1 MKKVIFSLLTV
12 MALGF
17 FTNGAQA
24 QAPALKVGVFNPD
37 AIVARLPEYKDV
49 QKKIEAFEKD
59 SLGPRRDAIE
69 YQYNRA
75 DSSYKADSA
84 AGKSKQVLDYS
95 NQQRQQYAWQL
106 INWQQ
111 IVQNA
116 ERQKF
121 AELARP
127 LYDKVNKVYMDE
139 VKAQKITL
147 VLNPDAVMYVDDKT
161 VINLFLPVAKKLNI
175 DLNANPEG
183 AAGADSTGL
192 GQ

>member
-17 FTNGAQA
+17 FTSNAQA
-24 QAPALKVGVFNPD
+24 QTPALKIGVFD
-37 AIVARLPEYKDV
+37 YDIIVGRLPEYKDV
-49 QKKIEAFEKD
+49 QQKIQVFEKD
-59 SLGPRRDAIE
+59 SLGPRRDALE

-84 AGKSKQVLDYS
+84 AKKSKQVLDMI

-121 AELARP
+121 GELSQP
-127 LYDKVNKVYMDE
+127 LYEKVQKVLMEE

-147 VLNPDAVMYVDDKT
+147 VIKPDDVVYGDDKT
-161 VINLFLPVAKKLNI
+161 IVNLFEPVAKKMGIN
-175 DLNANPEG
+175 LNAQ
-183 AAGADSTGL
+183 DSTGAAP

>member
-1 MKKVIFSLLTV
+1 MKKVIFSLLMV

-17 FTNGAQA
+17 FTNNTQA
-24 QAPALKVGVFNPD
+24 QTAPALKVGVFNAD
-37 AIVARLPEYKDV
+37 VLVARLPEYKDV
-49 QKKIEAFEKD
+49 QQKIEAFDKD

-75 DSSYKADSA
+75 DSSFKADSA

-121 AELARP
+121 AELAKP
-127 LYDKVNKVYMDE
+127 LYDKVNKVYMEE

-147 VLNPDAVMYVDDKT
+147 VINPDAVMYVDDK
-161 VINLFLPVAKKLNI
+161 VVVNLFIPVAKKLGI
-175 DLNANPEG
+175 DLNANPN
-183 AAGADSTGL
+183 GADSTDV

>member
-12 MALGF
+12 IALGF
-17 FTNGAQA
+17 FTNNTQA
-24 QAPALKVGVFNPD
+24 QTAPALKVGLFNPD
-37 AIVARLPEYKDV
+37 VIVARLPEYKDV
-49 QKKIEAFEKD
+49 QKKIEAFDKD

-84 AGKSKQVLDYS
+84 AGKSKQVLDMI
-95 NQQRQQYAWQL
+95 NNQRQQYAWQL

-127 LYDKVNKVYMDE
+127 LYEKVNKVYMDE

-147 VLNPDAVMYVDDKT
+147 VVNPDAVLYFDDKT
-161 VINLFLPVAKKLNI
+161 VVNLFLPVAKKLNI
-175 DLNANPEG
+175 DLNANPN
-183 AAGADSTGL
+183 AADSTGA